1 MSSGLAHQRVLR
13 TVRLLPQ
20 AVKIG
25 ILESEIKQ
33 SGVKPP
39 EQKQSARKEACSSS
53 ACSES
58 SGEDARAGH
67 ERD

>member
-33 SGVKPP
+33 EGTKPP
-39 EQKQSARKEACSSS
+39 EQKPEASPSPEAS
-53 ACSES
+53 TQ
-58 SGEDARAGH
+58 
-67 ERD
+67 

>member
-25 ILESEIKQ
+25 MLESEIKQ

-39 EQKQSARKEACSSS
+39 EQKQSAPEKKPAPRPPVQKVQVKM
-53 ACSES
+53 
-58 SGEDARAGH
+58 
-67 ERD
+67 